1 MGSVAT
7 RELLVARWAQLTND
21 PSLNDLPY
29 KIEINAEGTI
39 EMSPASNRHGMKQ
52 AEIARA
58 LGNALS
64 HGTVITE
71 CSVLTDIGVRV
82 PDVAWASTEF
92 IAREGKNTPFSRAP
106 EICVEVRSASNSARE
121 IADKVRAYLAAGA
134 VEVWVAEEEGAVSIH
149 GQAGELA
156 SSRFGVKL

>member
-58 LGNALS
+58 LGNALP

-71 CSVLTDIGVRV
+71 CSVLSDIGVRV

-92 IAREGKNTPFSRAP
+92 MAREGANTPFSRAP

-134 VEVWVAEEEGAVSIH
+134 VEVWVAEEEGAVTIH

-156 SSRFGVKL
+156 SSSFGVKL